1 MTKRQTRTR
10 RGLRYQALAEGYKLL
25 KPEVAKSY
33 QLAADHYDRSDPPL
47 DLVADADKRGKQDR
61 PELTAS
67 PVLASTPPIAAFA
80 MIDGEAVQR
89 NGSARRV
96 ARAVRAR

>member
-47 DLVADADKRGKQDR
+47 DLVADADKRESR
-61 PELTAS
+61 
-67 PVLASTPPIAAFA
+67 IARSSRQALY
-80 MIDGEAVQR
+80 
-89 NGSARRV
+89 SHPHRRL
-96 ARAVRAR
+96 RLLQ